1 MNARCC
7 PRVAALWTNS
17 RLSFKLAWPMLFQVF
32 FGMTLS
38 YLVFPGVLT
47 AQKITL
53 IDSEEWYNLLIL
65 GLFNIF
71 DTVGRTL
78 GGINSIMIGMN
89 KMTYLHTFAF
99 SRVLIVLL
107 AILTEVGVFESVPEL
122 QNWLIIL
129 IPIILAVTNGYV

>member
-1 MNARCC
+1 
-7 PRVAALWTNS
+7 
-17 RLSFKLAWPMLFQVF
+17 MLFQVF

-47 AQKITL
+47 AQKITF

-78 GGINSIMIGMN
+78 GGINSLMIGMN
-89 KMTYLHTFAF
+89 KMPYLHTFAF

-107 AILTEVGVFESVPEL
+107 AILTEVGVFDSVPGL